1 MNFSDVSPE
10 RAEDILNTLIA
21 IYNEE
26 TITDK
31 NQIAINTSNFID
43 ERLEIIEKELSGV
56 EGQIQNYKEANNMVD
71 LGTATSQSVSQRERY
86 STEVKDLV
94 LQQQTGL
101 YLRDYLRDPSKATG
115 LIPANTGI
123 SNGSIEN
130 QISEYNTAKLRRDKL
145 LEGGGGENNPVIED
159 LNKSLNAMRQ
169 NIMRSVDN
177 MNANISAK
185 IDDIAN
191 RAGQATARMSQI
203 PRQQRQM
210 LSIERQQ
217 HIKEELYLYLL
228 NKREENALSLAT
240 TESNARVLQPAHGI
254 KTPISPILKTMMT
267 RNMAL
272 AVGLPLAI
280 LLFYFFFDTRVKSR
294 KDIEDMTTVP
304 FIGEIPQHSFTK
316 KLSRSKGLESK
327 IVVLSDSR
335 DITSEAFR
343 IVRTNMDFMRVKTDT
358 LQVVTFSSF
367 GAGAGKT
374 FVSSNLAASFAQSG
388 KKVLIIDL
396 DIRKGTLTLHT
407 KHHQEQGMTNYLSG
421 QIELEKIIKHNDIC
435 ENLDVIPAGGI
446 APNPAELLLSD
457 RLDKMIEEMRKH
469 YDYIFVDNVP
479 YGVVADAV
487 ITNRIADLTVFVI
500 RVGRVDRR
508 MLPDVEKL
516 YQSEKLKNMSIILNG
531 APLHSGYG
539 YGYGYTSNKTWWQ
552 KLLSLGKKDKK
563 KHRHHRKHQSEAE
576 KEKKA

>member
-1 MNFSDVSPE
+1 MVKMTEQKSLQPDSALAAKGFNINPLDILKYLLHNWFWFVLSIAVFGGWAWYKYSKTQFRYTTNATVMFKDAHTTARQAGLDRLANATPQVNVSNEILQFQSPELMRQAVLRLHAEVDYKIKDYLRWEELYSNAPIKVTFYDVDDDRTASMEVTPIDEKTVRLTGFSTGEKLIAPLGKTVKTPLGKVLVTKTLSYGTEWLGHTIFVDKRDINVVVGEFCPNLSITQGSTDENNYYNGANSSILYMNFSDVSPE

-101 YLRDYLRDPSKATG
+101 YLRDYLRDPSKATE

-210 LSIERQQ
+210 LSI
-217 HIKEELYLYLL
+217 
-228 NKREENALSLAT
+228 
-240 TESNARVLQPAHGI
+240 
-254 KTPISPILKTMMT
+254 
-267 RNMAL
+267 
-272 AVGLPLAI
+272 
-280 LLFYFFFDTRVKSR
+280 
-294 KDIEDMTTVP
+294 
-304 FIGEIPQHSFTK
+304 
-316 KLSRSKGLESK
+316 
-327 IVVLSDSR
+327 
-335 DITSEAFR
+335 
-343 IVRTNMDFMRVKTDT
+343 
-358 LQVVTFSSF
+358 
-367 GAGAGKT
+367 
-374 FVSSNLAASFAQSG
+374 
-388 KKVLIIDL
+388 
-396 DIRKGTLTLHT
+396 
-407 KHHQEQGMTNYLSG
+407 
-421 QIELEKIIKHNDIC
+421 
-435 ENLDVIPAGGI
+435 
-446 APNPAELLLSD
+446 
-457 RLDKMIEEMRKH
+457 
-469 YDYIFVDNVP
+469 
-479 YGVVADAV
+479 
-487 ITNRIADLTVFVI
+487 
-500 RVGRVDRR
+500 
-508 MLPDVEKL
+508 
-516 YQSEKLKNMSIILNG
+516 
-531 APLHSGYG
+531 
-539 YGYGYTSNKTWWQ
+539 
-552 KLLSLGKKDKK
+552 
-563 KHRHHRKHQSEAE
+563 
-576 KEKKA
+576 